1 MKNSPEID
9 PAKFAKWFR
18 DLPEEEKR
26 QGSLIQ
32 LKQAEEDWTVFADC
46 FERGICSICE
56 KPIKTFSIKNPCLHW
71 LLKPKGFNGV

>member
-9 PAKFAKWFR
+9 PAKFAKWCR